1 MPALLKARST
11 RVAGSQRDWTLAV
24 FGRSCATLG
33 VACVLLAACNSNLA
47 KPRMAMDAPAPV
59 VSTVATVIP
68 APAVPTPAT
77 PPEPFWVALRARF
90 AMPDCDYDTTVM
102 TWARWYTKNPSG
114 FALSLRQSMPFLMLV
129 ADRLAQH
136 GIPAEFAFLPYIE
149 SNYTAL
155 DARGNRAAGIWQLI
169 PDTAR
174 EAGLHVGRHY
184 DGRLDVSAS
193 TDAAIKL
200 LARYHD
206 VFDSWRLADMAF
218 NAGEYAVRKRFDGE
232 HATYSASELA
242 QLRVQRGTHEHLAKL
257 LAMACIARNP
267 ARFEVQLPEPADADF
282 LLAVDFP
289 AAVDLQLAARLAG
302 MDATR
307 LRQFNPGYRN
317 GRMPEGGPYRLLVP
331 RANEPALQASLAKIP
346 QALWGDWHERTLR
359 RTQTLGVLAGAN
371 AIDVSV
377 LTTVNGNAAGTQ
389 LAAGTTVLLPGRGTT
404 RADAAP
410 RNTAATISG
419 THVVRAGDTLWDIAR
434 EAHVSV
440 RDLRRWNDLA
450 AASRLHIGQRLR
462 LHAAE
467 ADPETSAVAASAH

>member
-1 MPALLKARST
+1 MPALLKTRST
-11 RVAGSQRDWTLAV
+11 RVAVSQRDGKLAA
-24 FGRSCATLG
+24 FGGSCATLG
-33 VACVLLAACNSNLA
+33 VACVLLAACSSNPA
-47 KPRMAMDAPAPV
+47 KPRMAMDTPAPV
-59 VSTVATVIP
+59 VPAVEPEIPARVVP
-68 APAVPTPAT
+68 APAP

-90 AMPDCDYDTTVM
+90 TMPDCDYDAAVM
-102 TWARWYTKNPSG
+102 KWARWYTENPSG

-136 GIPAEFAFLPYIE
+136 GIPGEFAFLPYIE

-155 DARGNRAAGIWQLI
+155 DARGDRAAGIWQLM

-174 EAGLHVGRHY
+174 EAGLRVGRHY
-184 DGRLDVSAS
+184 DGRLDISAS

-282 LLAVDFP
+282 LHTVDFA

-307 LRQFNPGYRN
+307 LRQFNPGFRN
-317 GRMPEGGPYRLLVP
+317 GRMPEGGPFRLLVP
-331 RANEPALQASLAKIP
+331 REKEPALQASLAKIP

-359 RTQTLGVLAGAN
+359 RTQTLAVLASAN

-377 LTTVNGNAAGTQ
+377 LATVNGNVADTQ
-389 LAAGTTVLLPGRGTT
+389 LAAGTTVLLPGRDTT
-404 RADAAP
+404 RTDAVP
-410 RNTAATISG
+410 RNTTTAISG
-419 THVVRAGDTLWDIAR
+419 THVVRAGDTLWNIAR
-434 EAHVSV
+434 EARVSV

-450 AASRLHIGQRLR
+450 AASRLQIGQRLR

-467 ADPETSAVAASAH
+467 ADPGTGAVAASAH